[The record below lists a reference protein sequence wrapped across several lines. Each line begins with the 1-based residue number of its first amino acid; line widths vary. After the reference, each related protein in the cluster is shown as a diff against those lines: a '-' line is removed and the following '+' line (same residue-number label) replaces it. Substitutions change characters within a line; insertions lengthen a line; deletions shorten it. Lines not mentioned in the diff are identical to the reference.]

1 MSITRNLLAKIY
13 EYISIENKKNEVEE
27 LTETIA
33 ILYKKDLI
41 DAVLDDPDC
50 DEDDYEISGESIA
63 DTVTILARSTA
74 KDFKSLSNK
83 SIFKYMDLVE
93 M

>member
-1 MSITRNLLAKIY
+1 
-13 EYISIENKKNEVEE
+13 
-27 LTETIA
+27 
-33 ILYKKDLI
+33 
-41 DAVLDDPDC
+41 LDDPDC
-50 DEDDYEISGESIA
+50 DEEDYEVSGDSIA
-63 DTVTILARSTA
+63 DTVTILARSKA

>member
-1 MSITRNLLAKIY
+1 MNLKDLLEVIMSMINQTD
-13 EYISIENKKNEVEE
+13 KKNEVDEI
-27 LTETIA
+27 TENVA
-33 ILYKKDLI
+33 ILYKKDI
-41 DAVLDDPDC
+41 VDSVLDDPDC
-50 DEDDYEISGESIA
+50 EEEDYEVSGDSIA
-63 DTVTILARSTA
+63 DTITILARSKA